1 MSQAVAPAR
10 KPRHPTFAEQLV
22 PTIELVRAAIRD
34 RDREAAVRWI
44 DYADYEWVGSNYG
57 FYTQWHD
64 AAYAFLR
71 GKGLAE
77 ADLAGVKGD
86 LLLLVNETWQPG
98 VAYDR
103 EAELSRYQVT
113 KARLV
118 RELNA
123 PPEVALATLEA
134 WKEQW
139 RAIHDRDVDY
149 ASGLMNVARVRY
161 GEASL
166 EEMLRASITD
176 RFDFRYARYD
186 VSRFPWSQG
195 FDDLVNASIET
206 QRGHLV
212 GPKREG
218 EVELTEHPDRVV
230 ISFEPCGTGGR
241 TVAGDK
247 LSGTPSRHLA
257 PYYFHT
263 IDGKHD
269 FAWNKSGVCQYCSH
283 CALMTGKLPI
293 ERYGYPLRVVEPPL
307 AGDRTGRCYWTIY
320 RDLRDVPASYYESLG
335 ETKPTG
341 EAPLGSAGR
350 AARGAGSEGR

>member
-1 MSQAVAPAR
+1 MADTLSAEAVAPAR
-10 KPRHPTFAEQLV
+10 KPRHATFAEQLV
-22 PTIELVRAAIRD
+22 PTISLVRGAIEAGDQAAAIG
-34 RDREAAVRWI
+34 WI
-44 DYADYEWVGSNYG
+44 DYADFEWVGSNFG

-64 AAYAFLR
+64 AAFAFLR
-71 GKGLAE
+71 AKGLTE
-77 ADLAGVKGD
+77 ADLIGVQAD
-86 LLLLVNETWQPG
+86 LLLLVNESWQGG
-98 VAYDR
+98 VPYDR
-103 EAELSRYQVT
+103 LAELARYRLL

-123 PPEVALATLEA
+123 PAEVALATLQA

-139 RAIHDRDVDY
+139 RSIHDRDVDY
-149 ASGLMNVARVRY
+149 ASGLMNVARMRF

-166 EEMLRASITD
+166 NEMLRASITD

-186 VSRFPWSQG
+186 VSRFPWLQA
-195 FDDLVNASIET
+195 FDDLVHASIET

-212 GPKREG
+212 GKDREG
-218 EVELTEHPDRVV
+218 VVELTEHPDRVV

-247 LSGTPSRHLA
+247 ESGTPSRHLA
-257 PYYFHT
+257 PYYYHT

-307 AGDRTGRCYWTIY
+307 KGDTKGRCSWTIY
-320 RDLRDVPASYYESLG
+320 RDLRDVPASYYVSLG
-335 ETKPTG
+335 ETKP
-341 EAPLGSAGR
+341 APDVELGSAGR
-350 AARGAGSEGR
+350 AKRA